1 MSPLLLRTTT
11 ATVIQGD
18 ITETVV
24 TKDLNSDTTISLTSL
39 AESGSDLHKYLLTL
53 SALRRWF
60 PRYTKQISVVFM
72 RDTIFIL

>member
-24 TKDLNSDTTISLTSL
+24 TKELNSDTISLTSL